1 MHGPSRQTLVGLR
14 ERLDSAIAES
24 GDAAALAADLF
35 SVADLLSRE
44 GSLRRS
50 LANPARE
57 GSDRAGLLTQL
68 LQGQVSAKAGEL
80 AGEVVAGR
88 WTKAWDIVTSLEEL
102 GQEALLASAEAAGAL
117 EDVEDELFR
126 FARVVERESSLALA
140 LSDPAVPSEQKSQLV
155 SSLLTGKAKP
165 ETIALVERVVIGRR
179 SLPVDRALIA
189 LTEAAAARRS
199 RRIAT
204 VTSAHELTA
213 AQIERLSAAL
223 SASYG
228 MTMQVQ
234 VEIDPDLVGGVV
246 VQVGDELIDGS
257 VARRLEDA
265 SRAVAR

>member
-1 MHGPSRQTLVGLR
+1 MHGPSRQTLAGLR
-14 ERLDSAIAES
+14 ESLDAAIASS

-35 SVADLLSRE
+35 AVADLLTRE

-50 LANPARE
+50 LANPART
-57 GSDRAGLLTQL
+57 GADRSGLLVEL
-68 LQGQVSAKAGEL
+68 LTGQVSPSATTL
-80 AGEVVAGR
+80 AGAVVAGK
-88 WTKAWDIVTSLEEL
+88 WTKAWDVVTGLEEL

-126 FARVVERESSLALA
+126 FARVVERESALALA
-140 LSDPAVPSEQKSQLV
+140 LSDPAVPGAQKAELV

-165 ETIALVERVVIGRR
+165 ETIALVERTVVGRR
-179 SLPVDRALIA
+179 SVPIDRALIA

-204 VTSAHELTA
+204 VTAAHELTP
-213 AQIERLSAAL
+213 QQVERLSAAL
-223 SASYG
+223 TASYG
-228 MTMQVQ
+228 IAMQVQ
-234 VEIDPDLVGGVV
+234 VEIDPSLVGGVV

-257 VARRLEDA
+257 VARRLEEA